1 MEAEGEAISF
11 VTSEE
16 ENDLH
21 GIEKALGKTIPRVTL
36 PDFDYKA
43 PPPPKVRGREGGG
56 PRYPREPR
64 GGGGRP
70 RGHRGSGGPSGRGRG
85 RFRGG
90 KGFPDP
96 MGPQRLSP
104 RFSPAGGSRS

>member
-1 MEAEGEAISF
+1 MEAEGETISF

-43 PPPPKVRGREGGG
+43 SPPPKVRGQQG
-56 PRYPREPR
+56 PRYPRDSR
-64 GGGGRP
+64 GGGGDQRWRRGPP
-70 RGHRGSGGPSGRGRG
+70 RR
-85 RFRGG
+85 
-90 KGFPDP
+90 
-96 MGPQRLSP
+96 
-104 RFSPAGGSRS
+104 

>member
-11 VTSEE
+11 VTSEG

-36 PDFDYKA
+36 QDFDYKA
-43 PPPPKVRGREGGG
+43 PPPPKVRGHTG
-56 PRYPREPR
+56 PQYPRDSR

-70 RGHRGSGGPSGRGRG
+70 RWRRGPPHRVR
-85 RFRGG
+85 
-90 KGFPDP
+90 
-96 MGPQRLSP
+96 
-104 RFSPAGGSRS
+104 SREPPVRV

>member
-11 VTSEE
+11 VTSDE

-43 PPPPKVRGREGGG
+43 PPPPKVRGRQG
-56 PRYPREPR
+56 PRYSRESR
-64 GGGGRP
+64 GGGGRQ
-70 RGHRGSGGPSGRGRG
+70 RWQRGRSH
-85 RFRGG
+85 R
-90 KGFPDP
+90 
-96 MGPQRLSP
+96 
-104 RFSPAGGSRS
+104 